1 MNPRALAGRLRER
14 VAPALARRFGVDP
27 RALAAVRISVG
38 LLVLADLAIR
48 AGHLTAFYTDAGAMP
63 RALVGDL
70 YPGLAALSLHALSGA
85 AWFQAVLFAL
95 AGLAAVALAL
105 GYRTRLATAA
115 SLVLLV
121 SLHARNPL
129 VLNAGDSVLRRL
141 LFWGLF
147 LPLGGRWSVDALRRE
162 GTSASRDGPVH
173 RVASVASAA
182 LLVQVV
188 VVYAANGLF
197 KLRGDSWLSGEG
209 TRIALG
215 LDQLTTG
222 LGSALADFP
231 TLLRL
236 FDWLWLGLLVT
247 SVLLVVLTGWARAA
261 FAGLFVGMHLGMA
274 VTLNLGVF
282 PLASVA
288 GLVAF
293 LPPKFWDAAERLWA
307 AHGSRRLAF
316 GRVVDRADRLLP
328 GPVRTDVPKALARRT
343 RRGASAART
352 GASALRA
359 GWSRAKP
366 AVVGGLLALVLLWNA
381 ATLGYAGMPDA
392 VAETVDPEDY
402 RWDMFAPEPRSDDG
416 WYVVV
421 GTLTTGETRDPL
433 RGGAVRWD
441 RPPDVAATYPDV
453 RWYKYLVELQ
463 RGQAD
468 RLGSAFGEYLCR
480 EWNADHGTEMENLT
494 AYYVEERV
502 RLDDPETTE
511 RVELFDHS
519 CSPR

>member
-1 MNPRALAGRLRER
+1 MTLRDAADRLRAR
-14 VAPALARRFGVDP
+14 VGGALARRLSVDP
-27 RALAAVRISVG
+27 RALAAVRVSVG
-38 LLVLADLAIR
+38 LLLVADLAIR
-48 AGHLTAFYTDAGAMP
+48 AGHLTAFYTDAGVMP
-63 RALVGDL
+63 RALVRDL

-85 AWFQAVLFAL
+85 AWFQGVLFVL
-95 AGLAAVALAL
+95 AGAAAVALAL

-129 VLNAGDSVLRRL
+129 ILNGGDSVLRRL

-147 LPLGGRWSVDALRRE
+147 LPLGRRWSVDALRRE
-162 GTSASRDGPVH
+162 GGSASRDETTR

-197 KLRGDSWLSGEG
+197 KLRGDRWLAGEG
-209 TRIALG
+209 SRIALG

-231 TLLRL
+231 ALLGLVDR
-236 FDWLWLGLLVT
+236 LWLGLLVT
-247 SVLLVVLTGWARAA
+247 SVLLVVLTGWARAL

-274 VTLNLGVF
+274 ATLNLGVF
-282 PLASVA
+282 PLVSAA
-288 GLVAF
+288 GLLAF
-293 LPPKFWDAAERLWA
+293 LPPTFWDAAERLWA
-307 AHGSRRLAF
+307 AHGSRRLDF
-316 GRVVDRADRLLP
+316 GRVLAGADRLLP
-328 GPVRTDVPKALARRT
+328 GPVRVEWP
-343 RRGASAART
+343 GAGTVASGLRT
-352 GASALRA
+352 G
-359 GWSRAKP
+359 WSTAKP
-366 AVVGGLLALVLLWNA
+366 GVVGGLLALVLLWNA

-392 VAETVDPEDY
+392 VSETVDPEDY

-421 GTLTTGETRDPL
+421 GNLTTGETRDPL
-433 RGGAVRWD
+433 RGGELRWD
-441 RPPDVAATYPDV
+441 RPPNVAATYPDV

-468 RLGSAFGEYLCR
+468 RLGPAFGDYLCR
-480 EWNADHGTEMENLT
+480 EWNADHGTQLENLT

-502 RLDDPETTE
+502 RLDEPETTE
-511 RVELFDHS
+511 RVELFRYA
-519 CSPR
+519 CSEGLAES